1 MSLKLK
7 GLFSYCHTK
16 KIAEILKNAC
26 VLLDHSGIQEAPS
39 TIFSLKEN
47 GDCWDM
53 CLKAV

>member
-47 GDCWDM
+47 GDCLDM